1 MISLPMPHLPERE
14 YADRSPSRQELG
26 LVDFNLDFDGHGGA
40 EVVSGADATAQRIGL
55 LLTQGYVRESLPVAN
70 LRAPLALIFSTT
82 LSEDYVLDITC
93 NEIQEVFDIVDPTIR
108 VVRRATKV
116 INDQETGQVY
126 LGLVL
131 YDSESNQNIPLVV

>member
-1 MISLPMPHLPERE
+1 M
-14 YADRSPSRQELG
+14 
-26 LVDFNLDFDGHGGA
+26 V
-40 EVVSGADATAQRIGL
+40 
-55 LLTQGYVRESLPVAN
+55 
-70 LRAPLALIFSTT
+70 PLALIFSTT